1 MSDKEMETV
10 RRRVA
15 CVTNHLSPLPLPNT
29 PASGTNTIDLCNAS
43 NPMDSKY
50 HRIHGQVSTDDAV
63 WRSATDNSGKD
74 FTDIIYEKAV
84 GEGIAKITINRPEK
98 RNAFRPRTVHELMH
112 ALNDARDDGSVGV
125 IILTGKGSKAF
136 CSGGDQAVRSTDGY
150 ADPGDDGPLRLMDL
164 QLQIRRLPKPVI
176 AMVAGYAVGGGNVLQ
191 MVCDLTI
198 AADNAVFGQTG
209 PKVLFLYIV
218 IISLNFILSRVDS
231 IDQGEV
237 VAKVGSFDAGYG
249 CSILSRLIGP
259 KKARE
264 MWFLTRFYSAS
275 EAEQMG
281 LINAVLENLEKETVK
296 WCREILK
303 NSPTAIQVLKSAINA
318 VDDGHAG
325 MQELSGNA
333 ALMFYATEEGNE
345 GKRAY
350 MERRRPDFSKF
361 QFDSNAEERSPELY
375 VECTLYI
382 DGAPF
387 GLSTRTRLESSG
399 QPYIWNELIT
409 LSTKYR
415 DLTAHSQLAFTV
427 NSGLIGGATI
437 LLFNSKKQL
446 KTGKQ
451 KLRLCPGKQA
461 DGSFP
466 TTTPGKVPRNERGE
480 LERLEKLVNKYERG
494 QIQRVDWLD
503 RLTFKAMD
511 KNKER
516 ESLKNGSSHLY
527 LVVDL
532 LSLEHRVVYQETG
545 ANFFLPSAV
554 ASTNELVMVW
564 DPEVGKINPSE
575 HKQLKLA
582 RSLTRG
588 IIDRDLKPSS
598 NERKSIQRILK
609 YPPTRTLSGDERQL
623 LWKFRFSLMSE
634 KRALTKFLRCVE
646 WSDLQEA
653 KQALDL
659 MGRWE
664 MIDVCDALELLS
676 PVFESEEV
684 RAYAVS
690 VLERADDEELQ
701 CYLLQLVQ
709 ALRFERSDKSRLSH
723 FLVQRSL
730 RNIELASF
738 LRWYVVVELHDPAYA
753 KRFYSTYE
761 ILEESMMKLADC
773 PSGNGDGFKMWQSL
787 VHQTELTAQLCSI
800 MRDVRNVR
808 GGTQKKIEKL
818 RHLLSGLLSELT
830 YFEEPIRSPLA
841 PGVLITGIVPSESSI
856 FKSALHP
863 LRLTF
868 RTASGGSCKI
878 IFKKGDDLRQDQL
891 VIQMVSLM
899 DRLLKL
905 ENLDLHLT
913 PYRVLATGQDE
924 GMLEFIPSSSLAQIL
939 SEHRSIISY
948 LQKFH
953 PDQDGPFG
961 ITASCLETFIK
972 SCAGY
977 SVITYILGVG
987 DRHLDNLLL
996 RDDGRLF
1003 HVDFG
1008 FILGRDPKPF
1018 PPPMKLCKEM
1028 VEAMGGAESQY
1039 YTRFKSYCCEAYNIL
1054 RKSSNLILNLFHLMA
1069 GSNIPDIASDPEKG
1083 ILKILWLG
1091 RLFAKRE
1098 MRILMVGL
1106 DAAGKTTI
1114 LYKLKLG
1121 EIVTTIPTIGFNVE
1135 TVEYKNISFTVW
1147 DVGGQDKV
1155 SMSSK
1160 DFDIWSWCEFIADQ
1174 FLILACAAFP
1184 HPQIRPLW
1192 RHYFQNTQGLIFVVD
1207 SNDRDRIVE
1216 ARDELHRMLNE
1227 DELRDAVLLVFANK
1241 QDLPN
1246 AMNAAE
1252 ITDKLGLNSL
1262 RQRHWYIQSTCAT
1275 SGEGLYEGLNWL
1287 SNNIATKASTSMP
1300 YLSIFYSVHIS

>member
-1 MSDKEMETV
+1 MAEGLEKDVMTTAT
-10 RRRVA
+10 RRVA
-15 CVTNHLSPLPLPNT
+15 SIANHLIPVHLSPGSAAISL
-29 PASGTNTIDLCNAS
+29 SNAS
-43 NPMDSKY
+43 MNDSY
-50 HRIHGQVSTDDAV
+50 HRTHGEVSTHRVVWEDARDV
-63 WRSATDNSGKD
+63 SGD
-74 FTDIIYEKAV
+74 EFTDIIYEKAI
-84 GEGIAKITINRPEK
+84 GEAIAKVTINRPER
-98 RNAFRPRTVHELMH
+98 RNAFRPQTVKELIR
-112 ALNDARDDGSVGV
+112 AFNDARDDGSIGV
-125 IILTGKGSKAF
+125 VILTGKGTKAF
-136 CSGGDQAVRSTDGY
+136 CSGGDQALRGKDGY
-150 ADPGDDGPLRLMDL
+150 SDYDDFGRLNVLDL
-164 QLQIRRLPKPVI
+164 QVQIRRLPKPVI
-176 AMVAGYAVGGGNVLQ
+176 AMVAGYAVGGGHVLH

-198 AADNAVFGQTG
+198 AADNAIFGQTG
-209 PKVLFLYIV
+209 PKVL
-218 IISLNFILSRVDS
+218 ISYTLIL
-231 IDQGEV
+231 
-237 VAKVGSFDAGYG
+237 VGSFDAGYG
-249 CSILSRLIGP
+249 SSIMSRLVGP

-264 MWFLTRFYSAS
+264 MWFMARFYTAA
-275 EAEQMG
+275 EAEKMG
-281 LINAVLENLEKETVK
+281 LVNTVVPLETLEQETVI
-296 WCREILK
+296 WCREMLR
-303 NSPTAIQVLKSAINA
+303 NSPTALRVLKSALNA

-325 MQELSGNA
+325 LQQLAGDATLLFYGTEEEENRFMADFTLQQQWPEAAAIRATVQVCIELGYVDPTS
-333 ALMFYATEEGNE
+333 ATEE
-345 GKRAY
+345 
-350 MERRRPDFSKF
+350 RR
-361 QFDSNAEERSPELY
+361 PELY
-375 VECTLYI
+375 VECALYI

-387 GLSTRTRLESSG
+387 GLPTRTRLESSG
-399 QPYIWNELIT
+399 PLYCWNELIT

-415 DLTAHSQLAFTV
+415 DLTGHSQLALTV
-427 NSGLIGGATI
+427 WDVSCGKDEGLVGGATI

-451 KLRLCPGKQA
+451 KLRLWKGKVA

-466 TTTPGKVPRNERGE
+466 TSTPGKVPRHERGE
-480 LERLEKLVNKYERG
+480 LERLEKLVNRYERG
-494 QIQRVDWLD
+494 QIQCVDWLD
-503 RLTFKAMD
+503 RLAFKAMERI
-511 KNKER
+511 KER
-516 ESLKNGSSHLY
+516 ESSKNGSLHLY
-527 LVVDL
+527 LVVDFC
-532 LSLEHRVVYQETG
+532 SFEHRVVFQESGT
-545 ANFFLPSAV
+545 NFLLPSPI
-554 ASTNELVMVW
+554 ASSNEIVTVW

-575 HKQLKLA
+575 NKQLKLA

-598 NERKSIQRILK
+598 NERKSIHWILK

-646 WSDLQEA
+646 WSDVQEA
-653 KQALDL
+653 KQALEL
-659 MGRWE
+659 MGKWS

-723 FLVQRSL
+723 FLVQRAL

-738 LRWYVVVELHDPAYA
+738 LRWYVAVELHDPAYA
-753 KRFYSTYE
+753 KRFYCTYE
-761 ILEESMMKLADC
+761 ILEENMMKLPAGVQGDE
-773 PSGNGDGFKMWQSL
+773 DGFKLWQSL
-787 VHQTELTAQLCSI
+787 VRQTELTAQLCSI

-808 GGTQKKIEKL
+808 GNTQKKIEKL
-818 RHLLSGLLSELT
+818 RQLLSGLLSELT

-868 RTASGGSCKI
+868 RAANGGSCKI
-878 IFKKGDDLRQDQL
+878 IFKKGDDIRQDQL
-891 VIQMVSLM
+891 VVQMVYLM

-924 GMLEFIPSSSLAQIL
+924 GMLEFIPSRSLAQIL
-939 SEHRSIISY
+939 SEHRSITSY

-953 PDQDGPFG
+953 PDEHGPFG
-961 ITASCLETFIK
+961 ITATCLETFIK

-977 SVITYILGVG
+977 SVITYILGIG

-996 RDDGRLF
+996 VDDGRLF

-1039 YTRFKSYCCEAYNIL
+1039 YTRFKSYCCEAYNII

-1083 ILKILWLG
+1083 ILKLQEKFRLDLDDEACIHFFQDLINESVSALFPQMPEMG
-1091 RLFAKRE
+1091 LTFTKLFSRLFAKKE

-1147 DVGGQDKV
+1147 DVGGQDK
-1155 SMSSK
+1155 
-1160 DFDIWSWCEFIADQ
+1160 
-1174 FLILACAAFP
+1174 
-1184 HPQIRPLW
+1184 IRPLW

-1207 SNDRDRIVE
+1207 SNDRDRVVE

-1252 ITDKLGLNSL
+1252 ITDKLGLHSL

-1275 SGEGLYEGLNWL
+1275 SGEGLYEGLDWL
-1287 SNNIATKASTSMP
+1287 SNNIANKA
-1300 YLSIFYSVHIS
+1300 